1 VDVLKHPHRRVLYV
15 VFHHQ
20 SVVLTRVDVMAGVLE
35 NATRA
40 ISAFSGVINVIL
52 AD

>member
-1 VDVLKHPHRRVLYV
+1 VNVLEHPHRRVLHV

-20 SVVLTRVDVMAGVLE
+20 SVVLARVDIVIGVLE

-40 ISAFSGVINVIL
+40 ISAFSGVFNVIL
-52 AD
+52 AH